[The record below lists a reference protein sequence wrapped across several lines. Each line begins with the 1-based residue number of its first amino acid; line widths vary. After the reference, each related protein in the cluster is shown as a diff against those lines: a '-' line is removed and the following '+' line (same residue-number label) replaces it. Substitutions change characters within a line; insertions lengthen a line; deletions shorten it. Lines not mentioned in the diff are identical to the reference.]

1 MTTFP
6 EITFLF
12 ISLILQIQSIEL
24 LVLKVETQIEMDSQ
38 LCQIKSGNAIT
49 Q

>member
-1 MTTFP
+1 MITFP
-6 EITFLF
+6 ETMFLF
-12 ISLILQIQSIEL
+12 ISPTPHFQLTEL

-38 LCQIKSGNAIT
+38 QCQIKNGNAIT

>member
-1 MTTFP
+1 MITFP

-12 ISLILQIQSIEL
+12 ISPTLQIQLIEL

-38 LCQIKSGNAIT
+38 QCQIKNGNAIT